1 MRAFPVAP
9 VLFLSASSAFPLA
22 AQAVAVSELPASI
35 QSCITAGSCLVDY
48 GGSYHSATASA
59 FTLFDTSTYKHDWLM
74 RYALVP
80 PSGESDSEGVQT
92 DTYGGYLWM
101 RAAAAYSASEA
112 AHPVTVF
119 LDKVTPAPDS
129 MFDQSGDLSL
139 LVTTADLLA
148 GGAYSTLEDHGEYG
162 YVGSGSLSGEIPL
175 ICLAEGCKT
184 EARLNL
190 LQLNYANAGAT
201 IVMTGFD
208 ASDMRGLVYSQGS
221 YYFDGEPPYGT
232 KQAFYITAVP
242 EPGMAWLF
250 GFGLLGV
257 GAVARS
263 RRTGL

>member
-1 MRAFPVAP
+1 MRVIAS

-35 QSCITAGSCLVDY
+35 QSCITAGNCVVDY

-59 FTLFDTSTYKHDWLM
+59 FALFDTSTYKQDWLM

-80 PSGESDSEGVQT
+80 PSGESDTEGVQT

-101 RAAAAYSASEA
+101 QAAAAYSASETEHA
-112 AHPVTVF
+112 VTLF
-119 LDKVTPAPDS
+119 LDRVVPVPGS
-129 MFDQSGDLSL
+129 FYDQSGDLSL
-139 LVTTADLLA
+139 SMTSADLLA
-148 GGAYSTLEDHGEYG
+148 GAAYRTQADPGYG
-162 YVGSGSLSGEIPL
+162 NYDSGSLSGEIPL
-175 ICLAEGCKT
+175 ICLAEGCKI

-190 LQLNYANAGAT
+190 LQLTYANAGAT

-208 ASDMRGLVYSQGS
+208 ASDTRGLVYSQGA

>member
-1 MRAFPVAP
+1 MRAFPIAY
-9 VLFLSASSAFPLA
+9 VLFLSTSAFPLA

-35 QSCITAGSCLVDY
+35 QSCITSGSCVVNYPGAYDS
-48 GGSYHSATASA
+48 GTASA
-59 FTLFDTSTYKHDWLM
+59 FEMFDLSSQKWNWLV
-74 RYALVP
+74 RYNLVP
-80 PSGESDSEGVQT
+80 PSGQT
-92 DTYGGYLWM
+92 VIGGGPNTAYSGYLWM
-101 RAAAAYSASEA
+101 QVASSYSASEA

-162 YVGSGSLSGEIPL
+162 YFGSGSLSGELPL
-175 ICLAEGCKT
+175 ICLAEGCKI

-190 LQLNYANAGAT
+190 LQLNYANAGST

-232 KQAFYITAVP
+232 KQAFYIAAVP